1 MANMKSNTIRFNL
14 DDEAD
19 SDLYQRL
26 SQKSASSASVS
37 STIKRL
43 AGKALV
49 MDEQS
54 NEQERLEE
62 RLIAEI
68 RDQMQ
73 YQVTKIMGA
82 ILAGIS
88 AVGAVSRGNG
98 TGGAASMGDVAKEQ
112 DLPGASEEF
121 PEELDSVL
129 DMFG

>member
-1 MANMKSNTIRFNL
+1 MGNMKSITIRFNF

-26 SQKSASSASVS
+26 SQKSHGAISISSA
-37 STIKRL
+37 IKRL
-43 AGKALV
+43 AEKALA

-54 NEQERLEE
+54 NERERLKE
-62 RLIAEI
+62 RLIAEV

-88 AVGAVSRGNG
+88 AVGNGNGVIG
-98 TGGAASMGDVAKEQ
+98 TGGAASMGEIAKEQ
-112 DLPGASEEF
+112 ELPSATEEF
-121 PEELDSVL
+121 PEELDSIL

>member
-1 MANMKSNTIRFNL
+1 MGNMKSITIRFNL

-26 SQKSASSASVS
+26 SQKSVSSASVS

-43 AGKALV
+43 AGKALA

-54 NEQERLEE
+54 NEQKRLEE

-88 AVGAVSRGNG
+88 TAGNG
-98 TGGAASMGDVAKEQ
+98 NGGIRTGGAAPMGDIAKEQ
-112 DLPGASEEF
+112 ELPSASEEF

>member
-1 MANMKSNTIRFNL
+1 MANMKSITVRFNL

-43 AGKALV
+43 AGKTLV
-49 MDEQS
+49 MDEQL

-88 AVGAVSRGNG
+88 VVGAGSGGIG
-98 TGGAASMGDVAKEQ
+98 TGGAASMGDIAKEQ
-112 DLPGASEEF
+112 DLPSASEEF